1 MKKLSLTTG
10 ALTAIAGSALL
21 TAVAFAASDAT
32 SAKDTDGGRGLAIAK
47 LAHTTTATGEAK
59 GDIISAAAKA
69 MATTNGPADVD
80 KDNDHGKADNDKD
93 NDNDKVKAKTD
104 ADRHGDTISALAR
117 KTAPG
122 PEHGE
127 TVSAAASAN
136 RHSTTARTHTSR

>member
-32 SAKDTDGGRGLAIAK
+32 STKDTDGGRGLAIAK

-93 NDNDKVKAKTD
+93 NDKVKAKTD

-136 RHSTTARTHTSR
+136 RHSTTARTHTTR